1 MAIDLDELAAR
12 ARERMEPG
20 WNELREQRVLA
31 EVRRAPSSVRRS
43 ARIGR
48 WTASMA
54 VAAAVLLAAAI
65 AWPSDGAAPDHRSRL
80 ELEDGSVCVLESG
93 ARLSASERS
102 AEVVRLVQ
110 THGRVRY
117 EVSHRPE
124 RTFEVLAAPVT
135 VRVRGTRFV
144 VDVTRELV
152 TVSVEEGRVE
162 VLARSRIAELTDG
175 ETLSVPRRRAPAET
189 TEPAEEPDAVADE
202 PAPMAPTAVPPAA
215 PEAVERDEGTA
226 TTAEARAPRRVPAR
240 VARRSA
246 RPAEPVTAAEPSGAS
261 VTQPAGSD
269 PGALLAEADAHRRAG
284 RQREAAAVLERF
296 LLEHDADVRAPSAAF
311 TLGRVR
317 RQLGEHAAAANAFAR
332 AYSWA
337 PDGPLAEDSLAYE
350 ALSWAAAGESPRAVS
365 AAQRYLDR
373 YPMGLHARQLSLLT
387 SP

>member
-1 MAIDLDELAAR
+1 
-12 ARERMEPG
+12 MEPG

-144 VDVTRELV
+144 VDVTR
-152 TVSVEEGRVE
+152 
-162 VLARSRIAELTDG
+162 
-175 ETLSVPRRRAPAET
+175 
-189 TEPAEEPDAVADE
+189 
-202 PAPMAPTAVPPAA
+202 
-215 PEAVERDEGTA
+215 
-226 TTAEARAPRRVPAR
+226 
-240 VARRSA
+240 
-246 RPAEPVTAAEPSGAS
+246 
-261 VTQPAGSD
+261 
-269 PGALLAEADAHRRAG
+269 
-284 RQREAAAVLERF
+284 
-296 LLEHDADVRAPSAAF
+296 
-311 TLGRVR
+311 
-317 RQLGEHAAAANAFAR
+317 
-332 AYSWA
+332 
-337 PDGPLAEDSLAYE
+337 
-350 ALSWAAAGESPRAVS
+350 
-365 AAQRYLDR
+365 
-373 YPMGLHARQLSLLT
+373 
-387 SP
+387 